1 MGVVIV
7 FDVFRTETLI
17 PVIISFRKTM
27 SSFLYE
33 GVVTKLA
40 RIFLSF
46 VFVFRSA
53 AYIKMGQFHK
63 ALQDAVKAKD
73 LNPEWAKVRGEE

>member
-33 GVVTKLA
+33 GVVTNLA
-40 RIFLSF
+40 RKLSF
-46 VFVFRSA
+46 VFVLRSA